1 MVANTQS
8 IYPECVSSEIT
19 DGTLKLEIPIEFDVP
34 RKVCLVQD
42 GTLATSSTSDA
53 DDQLILFLSSLP
65 PLMISMILP
74 PSYPLNSP
82 PCLVSVRAIH
92 LWMPYINRLKDL
104 LTNMWQPG
112 EGVLYNWIEFIRNGE
127 FLSALL
133 PPFHP
138 EESEFR
144 YVCQVNNTCAVLIL
158 RRIPHPSPR
167 ILATILKDS
176 EAALKSIQFTQNS
189 YPCSICL
196 SSLKGSKCIQLS
208 CNHVFCRPCLEDFWK
223 MCIAE
228 GDVSRVGCPDPE
240 CVKEKREADAQ
251 EVARIVTEAEMERW
265 RWLKEKKNLEAGKL
279 RNEYLHCL
287 QKMANAHRRSFDR
300 TLSYGFLP
308 NCNLQANRCG

>member
-1 MVANTQS
+1 MIANTQS

-133 PPFHP
+133 PSPDP

-144 YVCQVNNTCAVLIL
+144 YV
-158 RRIPHPSPR
+158 
-167 ILATILKDS
+167 
-176 EAALKSIQFTQNS
+176 F
-189 YPCSICL
+189 
-196 SSLKGSKCIQLS
+196 
-208 CNHVFCRPCLEDFWK
+208 
-223 MCIAE
+223 
-228 GDVSRVGCPDPE
+228 
-240 CVKEKREADAQ
+240 
-251 EVARIVTEAEMERW
+251 
-265 RWLKEKKNLEAGKL
+265 
-279 RNEYLHCL
+279 
-287 QKMANAHRRSFDR
+287 
-300 TLSYGFLP
+300 
-308 NCNLQANRCG
+308 